1 MRFYK
6 NNTIKKEL
14 EKQQRS
20 NCFMMLMKKCIL
32 IFLLFELVA
41 CTPNEKEHVLP
52 FIGNFDIEYKL
63 VDGVEVADTIYPTV
77 PYFYFRNQDSV
88 IVRSTDMKGKVWIA
102 DFFFTTCPTI
112 CPGMTRNLK
121 SLNLATQDLKGHIQ
135 FMSISINPDHD
146 QPSVLKRYREHY
158 GITTSN
164 WEFFTGQEEETHRLG
179 IENFQIFAGR
189 DDEAEGG
196 YAHSGAFTLVDKEG
210 YVRGVYL
217 GTDPE
222 QVKLLEKDVRKLLK
236 EEYGIDG
243 SK

>member
-1 MRFYK
+1 MRLGFC
-6 NNTIKKEL
+6 IGL
-14 EKQQRS
+14 
-20 NCFMMLMKKCIL
+20 LIL
-32 IFLLFELVA
+32 IA
-41 CTPNEKEHVLP
+41 SCTSKEEKKHVLP

-63 VDGVEVADTIYPTV
+63 VDGVEVTDTVYPTV

-88 IVRSTDMKGKVWIA
+88 LVKSTDMKGKVWIA

-112 CPGMTRNLK
+112 CPTMTKNLK
-121 SLNLATQDLKGHIQ
+121 ALNDATQDLKKDVQ

-146 QPSVLKRYREHY
+146 TPSVLKKYKKHH
-158 GITTSN
+158 GITATN
-164 WEFFTGQEEETHRLG
+164 WQFFCGDEEETHTLG

-217 GTDPE
+217 GTDKKQVE
-222 QVKLLEKDVRKLLK
+222 QLEKDLRLLLK